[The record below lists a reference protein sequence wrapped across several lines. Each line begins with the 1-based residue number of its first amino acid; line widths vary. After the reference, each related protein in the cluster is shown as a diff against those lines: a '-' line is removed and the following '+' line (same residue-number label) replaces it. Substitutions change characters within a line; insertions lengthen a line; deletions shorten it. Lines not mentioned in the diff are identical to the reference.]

1 MTADG
6 WAYRAQLVP
15 QAAVSALLSAVVR
28 ESCPPAR
35 KREISRENAAKK
47 LAVLA
52 SKLAGS
58 GHCCDETQRRGTGSV
73 GHKYAAD
80 MNWQEK
86 AFIPV
91 LTLLLGWTLSLGRL
105 HS

>member
-1 MTADG
+1 MRD
-6 WAYRAQLVP
+6 
-15 QAAVSALLSAVVR
+15 
-28 ESCPPAR
+28 
-35 KREISRENAAKK
+35 SRENAAKK

-91 LTLLLGWTLSLGRL
+91 LTLLLGWTLSLGCL
-105 HS
+105 HG